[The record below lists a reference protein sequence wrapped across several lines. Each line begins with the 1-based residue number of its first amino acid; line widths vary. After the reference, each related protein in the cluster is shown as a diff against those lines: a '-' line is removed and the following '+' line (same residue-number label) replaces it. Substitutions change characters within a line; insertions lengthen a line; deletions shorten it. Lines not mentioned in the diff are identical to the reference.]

1 MKGLPGLRVLVT
13 GAAGGIGNAV
23 ASRLAGEG
31 AAVAALDIRAPSSSG
46 FSYAGVVDVT
56 DEADAQRAVADAV
69 AALGGIDAVVAAAGV
84 QATGPT
90 HEQDAAAF
98 RRVVDVSLMGTFLVT
113 RAVLPAM
120 LDQRDGRIVT
130 FGSTASVVAAPEL
143 AAYAAAKGAVLQ
155 FTRSIAVEYAT
166 RGIRANCVCPGGT
179 RTPLLADI
187 DIRRSGRDDFR
198 ERHPLGRYAE
208 PDEIASVVAFLL
220 SDDASF
226 VLGTALMV
234 DGGYSCV

>member
-1 MKGLPGLRVLVT
+1 MNGVTGLRVLVT
-13 GAAGGIGNAV
+13 GAAGGIGSAV

-31 AAVAALDIRAPSSSG
+31 AAVAALDLRAPSFPGS
-46 FSYAGVVDVT
+46 SYAGVVDVT
-56 DEADAQRAVADAV
+56 DEADARRAVADV
-69 AALGGIDAVVAAAGV
+69 ATALGGIDAVVTAAGV

-113 RAVLPAM
+113 KAVLPIM

-130 FGSTASVVAAPEL
+130 FGSTAAVVAAPEL

-166 RGIRANCVCPGGT
+166 RGIRANCICPGGT

-187 DIRRSGRDDFR
+187 DGHRSGRDDFL

-208 PDEIASVVAFLL
+208 PGEIASVVAFLL